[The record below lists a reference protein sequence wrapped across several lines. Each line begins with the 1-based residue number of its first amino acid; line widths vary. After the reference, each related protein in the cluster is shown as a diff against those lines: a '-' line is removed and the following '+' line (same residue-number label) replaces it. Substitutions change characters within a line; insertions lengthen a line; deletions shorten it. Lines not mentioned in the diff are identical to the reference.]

1 MTSEPV
7 GTRAATAERILVV
20 PRPLLF
26 ISGELHGFHPGDAE
40 AYAERV
46 RRHGEFRP
54 RAAVEEDPSLKQIIP
69 YLIIRHG
76 ERIFL
81 FQRSARGG
89 EPRLHGRFSIGV
101 GGHIAREDTDGDAVG
116 DLLLAGLRRELE
128 EELVVAGAWKARPV
142 GVLND
147 DQTPVGSV
155 HFGVVY
161 VVEVDRPEIR
171 VREED
176 RLTGHL
182 ATAADVAAAR
192 EGMETWSQ
200 LILDAAD
207 PFAL

>member
-1 MTSEPV
+1 MKAESAKSL
-7 GTRAATAERILVV
+7 AAPESILVV
-20 PRPLLF
+20 PRPHLLPDTP
-26 ISGELHGFHPGDAE
+26 LHGFHPGQIEGYVD
-40 AYAERV
+40 RIQ
-46 RRHGEFRP
+46 RHGMFRP

-76 ERIFL
+76 GRAFL
-81 FQRSARGG
+81 FQRLARGG

-101 GGHIAREDTDGDAVG
+101 GGHVTRDDTDGADDFLA
-116 DLLLAGLRRELE
+116 AGLRRELE
-128 EELVVAGAWKARPV
+128 EELVVAGPWTARAV

-147 DQTPVGSV
+147 DQTSVGSV

-161 VVEVDRPEIR
+161 VVETERPEIR

-176 RLTGHL
+176 RLSGRL
-182 ATAADVAAAR
+182 ATSVDVTAAR

-207 PFAL
+207 PFTL